1 MKIEIHKTNGVEI
14 AEIIADELVISTAD
28 DGVDLVGS
36 LYFQGV
42 DKVIIDA
49 KNIAPDFFD
58 LKTGIAGE
66 ILQKF
71 SNYRIRLAIVG
82 SRALYSNERLHEFIT
97 ESNTIGHINFAQT
110 SEEAIQRLLK

>member
-1 MKIEIHKTNGVEI
+1 MKIEIHKTNNIEI
-14 AEIIADELVISTAD
+14 AEILAEEFVINSAD

-49 KNIAPDFFD
+49 KNIAPAFFD

-71 SNYRIRLAIVG
+71 SNYRIRLAVVG
-82 SRALYSNERLHEFIT
+82 NWTSYNNERLQEFIS
-97 ESNTIGHINFAQT
+97 ESNKFGHVNFAQT
-110 SEEAIQRLLK
+110 KEEAIERLLK